1 VSAGHRRLAALIG
14 VLLALVA
21 LGVGLLVGRS
31 GGAAAADGPPATA
44 TLKLVPARALVA
56 VHVATDRGRD
66 AAARAVQLT
75 RRLPSWPR
83 LQASIL
89 KRLDAPGCGIDMRR
103 NPGHEAVFAL
113 LPGRGGVSSPLLV
126 TDAPATG
133 VGDAPQPC
141 GALVVRRIAGLIV
154 IGEPTGVLAAEA
166 LHEGRGTSLAASPVY
181 RRAAAGLPDGRVA
194 DAWVSPQG
202 ARRLLTP
209 LGGALGTIGAL
220 LDTPGLRGVA
230 AALVPGADQARVT
243 VRRVTGKPGSAP
255 PFKATLQRFAPADT
269 LAYVASGDLA
279 SALQRLLVLAGP
291 TAGARLPRLLA
302 QGGRPLTTLGDLG
315 RESAVVIAPG
325 ETGPALTLLSRVSD
339 PVRARRAMT
348 ALEPA
353 LATLV
358 GAPAGTAFADAT
370 PGGRPARTLAG
381 AASTP
386 LTWAIDGNT
395 LIVATSPSGVA
406 AAREHGTRLTDTP
419 GYRAVDGNVP
429 NPIRSLVF
437 LDPKQLLQ
445 LSAQS
450 GIGRG
455 TALQG
460 VRDDLDRIRAIGA
473 YGAGTG
479 DVSTVELSFSIP

>member
-1 VSAGHRRLAALIG
+1 MSAGHRRLAALIG
-14 VLLALVA
+14 VLALAA
-21 LGVGLLVGRS
+21 LAVGLLAGRG
-31 GGAAAADGPPATA
+31 GGAAAADRPPATA
-44 TLKLVPARALVA
+44 TLQLVPARALVA
-56 VHVATDRGRD
+56 VHIATDRSRD
-66 AAARAVQLT
+66 AAARAGRLL

-89 KRLDAPGCGIDMRR
+89 RRLDAPGCGIDMRR
-103 NPGHEAVFAL
+103 DPGHEAVFAL
-113 LPGRGGVSSPLLV
+113 LPGRGGVASPLLV

-141 GALVVRRIAGLIV
+141 GSLVVRRIGGLNV
-154 IGEPTGVLAAEA
+154 IGEPTSVLAAEA

-181 RRAAAGLPDGRVA
+181 RRAAAGLPTGRVA

-202 ARRLLTP
+202 ARRLLKP
-209 LGGALGTIGAL
+209 LGGALGTVGAL
-220 LDTPGLRGVA
+220 LDEPGLRGVA
-230 AALVPGADQARVT
+230 AALVPGAQQARVT
-243 VRRVTGKPGSAP
+243 VRRVSGRAGGAP
-255 PFKATLQRFAPADT
+255 PFTPTLQRLAPADT

-291 TAGARLPRLLA
+291 GVGAGLPRLLE
-302 QGGRPLTTLGDLG
+302 QGGRPLTTLGNLG
-315 RESAVVIAPG
+315 GESAVVIAPG
-325 ETGPALTLLSRVSD
+325 ETGPALTLLSHVSD
-339 PVRARRAMT
+339 PGRARTAMT

-358 GAPAGTAFADAT
+358 GAPAGTTFADAS
-370 PGGRPARTLAG
+370 PGGAPARTLSG

-386 LTWAIDGNT
+386 LTWAIDGTT
-395 LIVATSPSGVA
+395 LIVATSPSAVA
-406 AAREHGTRLTDTP
+406 DARAHGARLTGTP
-419 GYRAVDGNVP
+419 GYRAVHENVS

-450 GIGRG
+450 GIGPG

-460 VRDDLDRIRAIGA
+460 IRDDLDRIRAIGA
-473 YGAGTG
+473 VTAGTG
-479 DVSTVELSFSIP
+479 NVSTVELSFSIP